1 MQKIRNRSNFFQ
13 KIFHIRYISKN
24 SESVQVLSGI
34 LPKILKTFSLFRAFF
49 KKSFYGILRQT
60 GHRHFSNILCA
71 NSPNS
76 PKLPSIGV
84 ISKTPPPCVAAFRK
98 KSEKIFTSPLIISFS
113 PPKCYTFFKKN
124 WKIFIST
131 PTISPTWSDLCANL
145 SLKRL
150 QKKCRAVPLALPPS
164 HRTCIMHTVHM
175 RKIWK
180 CSPFFWKI
188 FNFFQLHENRA
199 SLSSSGILPKNL
211 KTVPLFVFF
220 WEKFTTTPTIS
231 PTWNCFLDILS
242 SKAIRRKV
250 ACIPPLPR
258 LFPKHPPVALLLL
271 EKIQKIF
278 STPLIIKITPLF
290 CNTLFEL
297 FSKIFILTLLTIT
310 FSLLFVSPPLLLFW
324 KILPER

>member
-1 MQKIRNRSNFFQ
+1 
-13 KIFHIRYISKN
+13 
-24 SESVQVLSGI
+24 
-34 LPKILKTFSLFRAFF
+34 
-49 KKSFYGILRQT
+49 
-60 GHRHFSNILCA
+60 
-71 NSPNS
+71 
-76 PKLPSIGV
+76 
-84 ISKTPPPCVAAFRK
+84 
-98 KSEKIFTSPLIISFS
+98 
-113 PPKCYTFFKKN
+113 
-124 WKIFIST
+124 
-131 PTISPTWSDLCANL
+131 
-145 SLKRL
+145 
-150 QKKCRAVPLALPPS
+150 
-164 HRTCIMHTVHM
+164 M

-297 FSKIFILTLLTIT
+297 FSKIFIPTPVAIARIPR
-310 FSLLFVSPPLLLFW
+310 FVSPCFALFPKKLPTSTLDYRKNISKALHPVWIFW
-324 KILPER
+324 KIFPNGKKKPATSAAALKSSRTVTFSTAEQREISIYYCYWAG